1 MDITRSTTLSNI
13 DAIYSALN
21 AETTA
26 RSTIDTVMQ
35 TNISSL
41 DSRVSAIE
49 SASGSAIQV
58 ESESPSITAPTG
70 GIKFIITGTTSVTEP

>member
-35 TNISSL
+35 TNT
-41 DSRVSAIE
+41 
-49 SASGSAIQV
+49 
-58 ESESPSITAPTG
+58 P
-70 GIKFIITGTTSVTEP
+70 

>member
-13 DAIYSALN
+13 DAVYVALA

-26 RSTIDTVMQ
+26 RSTIDSAMQ
-35 TNISSL
+35 TSINSL
-41 DSRVSAIE
+41 DSRVSAVE
-49 SASGSAIQV
+49 ASAGSAIQI
-58 ESESPSITAPTG
+58 ESDSPSITAPTG